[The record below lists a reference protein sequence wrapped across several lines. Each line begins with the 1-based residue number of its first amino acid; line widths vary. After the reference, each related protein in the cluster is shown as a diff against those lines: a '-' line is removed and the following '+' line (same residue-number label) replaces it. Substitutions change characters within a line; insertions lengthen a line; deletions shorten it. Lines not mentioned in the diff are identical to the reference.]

1 MPTVN
6 ESHVRRWGRLF
17 ATVAVLRS
25 LADPG
30 EPLPDADAFTGKF
43 VPAQRIDDLKS
54 NPYDALLRARTRD
67 DARWKAATA
76 VFRSLPDL
84 LERGPLPP
92 TGTLGDDRRPDFV
105 AGYEAQLAEFK
116 EDFADLLP

>member
-1 MPTVN
+1 
-6 ESHVRRWGRLF
+6 LF

-30 EPLPDADAFTGKF
+30 EPLPGADAFTGKF
-43 VPAQRIDDLKS
+43 VPVQRIDDLKS
-54 NPYDALLRARTRD
+54 NPYDALLRARKRG
-67 DARWKAATA
+67 DAHWKAAAA
-76 VFRSLPDL
+76 VFRTLPDL

-105 AGYEAQLAEFK
+105 AGYEAQLAALRK
-116 EDFADLLP
+116 DHPDLPL